1 MLCSSKFQPLLS
13 ISNIR
18 WIYST
23 SSQSASLLLIFLL
36 SVYLHE
42 SFPSISFILCIVLF
56 THSCHIPQLS
66 HIKWFDNP
74 PPPPP
79 TSNKLWAV
87 EFMELLIMQISV
99 AFCYFLLNA
108 NTVLS
113 TLYSNNLNVISSLN
127 MSDHVLQ
134 M

>member
-1 MLCSSKFQPLLS
+1 MKVSQVFPLFYALFCSPIRAIYHNYHILS
-13 ISNIR
+13 DL
-18 WIYST
+18 T
-23 SSQSASLLLIFLL
+23 
-36 SVYLHE
+36 
-42 SFPSISFILCIVLF
+42 
-56 THSCHIPQLS
+56 T
-66 HIKWFDNP
+66 P